1 MEEKIFQ
8 YLNNEISQNEK
19 IDFEKELNTNPKLMD
34 DFDKISLLSS
44 GFRTKFIQNIVW
56 DDMIE
61 DYLNN
66 QMKPEEK
73 EWFENRLKEDKKLR
87 LNLESH
93 SLLKA
98 ALITKN
104 IIDGTKGENAEPN
117 PWTEQDHEVREFL
130 NNVYA
135 GSFTEIDRTEDDCV
149 VASLTEGSRTDESQI
164 VACKNGNSIIW
175 KHILSSVAVSACV
188 ILASCGGIQIHNSGI
203 SNEDMNNIVTRGS
216 SNSVITALETYKE
229 GDSSKAISLLNEI
242 DFEDELYSDAMYVKG
257 MILLKDKWFSEE
269 AIKCLEASENPRA
282 KKILDKIWCKFLY

>member
-1 MEEKIFQ
+1 MEDKIFQ

-19 IDFEKELNTNPKLMD
+19 IDFEKELDTNPSLMN
-34 DFDKISLLSS
+34 DFDKISLLSA
-44 GFRTKFIQNIVW
+44 GVRTKFIQNIVW

-104 IIDGTKGENAEPN
+104 INNSSNG
-117 PWTEQDHEVREFL
+117 
-130 NNVYA
+130 NNVV
-135 GSFTEIDRTEDDCV
+135 GT
-149 VASLTEGSRTDESQI
+149 G
-164 VACKNGNSIIW
+164 KSIIW
-175 KHILSSVAVSACV
+175 KHVLSSVAVSACV

-282 KKILDKIWCKFLY
+282 QKILDKIWCKFLY

>member
-104 IIDGTKGENAEPN
+104 IIDGTKG
-117 PWTEQDHEVREFL
+117 
-130 NNVYA
+130 
-135 GSFTEIDRTEDDCV
+135 
-149 VASLTEGSRTDESQI
+149 
-164 VACKNGNSIIW
+164 NSIIW
-175 KHILSSVAVSACV
+175 KHILSSIAVSACV

>member
-73 EWFENRLKEDKKLR
+73 EWFENRLKEDKKLK

-104 IIDGTKGENAEPN
+104 IIDDTK
-117 PWTEQDHEVREFL
+117 
-130 NNVYA
+130 
-135 GSFTEIDRTEDDCV
+135 
-149 VASLTEGSRTDESQI
+149 
-164 VACKNGNSIIW
+164 GNSIIW
-175 KHILSSVAVSACV
+175 KHILSCVAVSACV